1 MKYLLFISLFSFPF
15 AILQSQVWFQGG
27 TGSGVALNDTLYCS
41 VESENIFSN
50 STSLGSGADFSF
62 VALCSAEGEG
72 VAYQSTD
79 SVSGFSFSEAYF
91 CDIDGQNSIFT
102 SSVENSGFSFSSVDL
117 CNTAADRTPF
127 RGLDGSGFKSI
138 YETCIIPTVP
148 LPIELLSFD
157 AVQNEENVSLFWSTA
172 SEINNSYF
180 IVERSKDGVYWND
193 ILEVEGAG
201 NSSTIITY
209 QDIDYEPLLGVSY
222 YRLRQVDFDGNFS
235 YSKIEAVNFEEQY
248 DNTIIAYPNPAKDM
262 ITFTGN
268 IDQYAVFNI
277 IGQNVQLKINSLG
290 KENSLLILDISNL
303 SSGVYVLK
311 TKDNKT
317 CKFNVR

>member
-117 CNTAADRTPF
+117 CNTVADRTPF

-235 YSKIEAVNFEEQY
+235 YSKIETVNFEEQY